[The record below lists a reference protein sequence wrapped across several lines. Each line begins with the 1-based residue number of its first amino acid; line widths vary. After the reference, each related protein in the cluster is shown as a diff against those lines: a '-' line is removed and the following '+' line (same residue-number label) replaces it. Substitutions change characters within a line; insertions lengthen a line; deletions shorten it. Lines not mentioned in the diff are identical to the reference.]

1 MKPTLFF
8 LYSQLGTIYCHP
20 ILFIENF
27 SKSNNP
33 ESTIIK
39 ILFLDSNI
47 LSRRIFGK
55 DLDGLVFNISK
66 KINLENII
74 LIDNSHLH
82 TKHKSFDSN
91 KLHLKIIIKSEK
103 LKNMNKIEAHK
114 KIYSILKE
122 EMNNKIH
129 ALEIEIH

>member
-1 MKPTLFF
+1 MSFF
-8 LYSQLGTIYCHP
+8 D
-20 ILFIENF
+20 
-27 SKSNNP
+27 K
-33 ESTIIK
+33 IK
-39 ILFLDSNI
+39 EKI
-47 LSRRIFGK
+47 SR
-55 DLDGLVFNISK
+55 
-66 KINLENII
+66 KINPENII

-114 KIYSILKE
+114 EIFSILKE

-129 ALEIEIH
+129 ALEIEIN